1 MTVHEI
7 IQEFIKKNKYLQ
19 DEHVLGILFYGSYKY
34 GLNNKNS
41 DIDLH
46 IIYDDSKPK
55 HLIRGNTFINGTR
68 IEYFEKTIDEIYNE
82 VEDGYANQDNATE
95 SIIGKSEIIYE
106 KDNSMQNLQAYVL
119 DKFKN
124 GLPHLTENEAKEQ
137 VSIINNRMEKLK
149 KYAEEDSYFFEHL
162 YHLTIEK
169 IRRFY
174 HNLNGMPRIET
185 YKGFKLYKDK
195 KYQEMFSIYHIPDRK
210 FLKMYFELIQ
220 SHGESKLVIFE
231 KLKEFYDYSKRTVE
245 MDEHNYRIPIKS
257 KNEGLNISV
266 NKDAN
271 LDDIEI
277 EHIQIP
283 DTTLDAITKFIEEMG
298 YISDEHFLGAIVYG
312 SSLTG
317 FDTET
322 SDIDLHIIYD
332 NSDPNRI
339 IRGESLVD
347 GKKIEYFEKP
357 IEDIYLMAENEFL
370 NQNNASFSI
379 IGKGEIVY
387 ETDGVLTN
395 LQKYVIN
402 RFKDNLPP
410 LDIDEAREQISIID
424 NKIQKLE
431 NLVKEDSPY
440 FNHYYH
446 IVLEKMRKTHH
457 RIIGISK
464 IPTSKVH
471 KIYTDEAYRKSTYK
485 TNPEPDFVEDYLK
498 LVTQSTDKKQML
510 ESLKLFYEKVKQ
522 NVELGD
528 EYRIPI
534 KSKGKVNNQNN
545 LDKNEAISSSVIA
558 RLDKESE
565 ITTTDVES
573 VGKLFDWLKNRES
586 ERGKKDDWL

>member
-34 GLNNKNS
+34 GLNNQNS

-46 IIYDDSKPK
+46 IIYDDSNPN
-55 HLIRGNTFINGTR
+55 HLIRGNAFINGTR
-68 IEYFEKTIDEIYNE
+68 IEYFEKTINEIYNE

-106 KDNSMQNLQAYVL
+106 KDNSMQDLQAHVL

-185 YKGFKLYKDK
+185 YKGFKLYQDK
-195 KYQEMFSIYHIPDRK
+195 KYQEMFSIHHIPDRK
-210 FLKMYFELIQ
+210 FLEMYFELIQ
-220 SHGESKLVIFE
+220 SQGDSKTEMFE
-231 KLKEFYDYSKRTVE
+231 KLKEFYDCSKRTVE
-245 MDEHNYRIPIKS
+245 FDEHNYRIPIKS
-257 KNEGLNISV
+257 KNEGLNISL
-266 NKDAN
+266 NKDIN
-271 LDDIEI
+271 LDNIEI
-277 EHIQIP
+277 EHTQIP
-283 DTTLDAITKFIEEMG
+283 DTTLNAITKFMEEKG
-298 YISDEHFLGAIVYG
+298 YINDEHFLGAIVYG

-317 FDTET
+317 FNTET
-322 SDIDLHIIYD
+322 SDIDLHIIFD

-357 IEDIYLMAENEFL
+357 IEDVYLMAENEFQ
-370 NQNNASFSI
+370 NQNNASYSI

-387 ETDGVLTN
+387 ERKGALTN
-395 LQKYVIN
+395 SQKYVIN
-402 RFKDNLPP
+402 RFKDKLPP

-431 NLVKEDSPY
+431 NLAKEDRPY
-440 FNHYYH
+440 FNHFYH

-485 TNPEPDFVEDYLK
+485 TNPAQDFVEDYLN
-498 LVTQSTDKKQML
+498 LVTQGKDKKQML
-510 ESLKLFYEKVKQ
+510 ESLKSFYNKVKQ
-522 NVELGD
+522 NIELGD

-534 KSKGKVNNQNN
+534 KTKSKETTQEN
-545 LDKNEAISSSVIA
+545 LSKSETISSSTIA
-558 RLDKESE
+558 KLDKENDL
-565 ITTTDVES
+565 TTTDVENVS
-573 VGKLFDWLKNRES
+573 KLFNLLKNREVK
-586 ERGKKDDWL
+586 RGEKDD

>member
-34 GLNNKNS
+34 GLNNQNS

-46 IIYDDSKPK
+46 IIYDDSNPK

-106 KDNSMQNLQAYVL
+106 KDNSMQDLQAHVL

-195 KYQEMFSIYHIPDRK
+195 KYQEMFSIHHIPDRE
-210 FLKMYFELIQ
+210 FLEMYFELIQ
-220 SHGESKLVIFE
+220 SHGESKVVMFE
-231 KLKEFYDYSKRTVE
+231 KLRRFYDYSRRTVE
-245 MDEHNYRIPIKS
+245 LDEHNYRIPIKS
-257 KNEGLNISV
+257 KNEGLNIRL
-266 NKDAN
+266 NKDAD

-277 EHIQIP
+277 EHTPIP
-283 DTTLDAITKFIEEMG
+283 DATLEAITKFIEKMG
-298 YISDEHFLGAIVYG
+298 YTSNEHFLGAIVYG

-317 FDTET
+317 FNTET
-322 SDIDLHIIYD
+322 SDIDLHIIFD

-347 GKKIEYFEKP
+347 GKKIEYFEKT
-357 IEDIYLMAENEFL
+357 IEDVYLMAENEFA
-370 NQNNASFSI
+370 NQNNASYSI

-387 ETDGVLTN
+387 ERKGALTN

-410 LDIDEAREQISIID
+410 LNIDEAREQISIID

-431 NLVKEDSPY
+431 NLAKDDSSY
-440 FNHYYH
+440 FNHLYH

-485 TNPEPDFVEDYLK
+485 TNPAHDFVEDYLN
-498 LVTQSTDKKQML
+498 LVTQGKDKKQML
-510 ESLKLFYEKVKQ
+510 ESLKSFYNKVKQ
-522 NVELGD
+522 NIELGD

-534 KSKGKVNNQNN
+534 KTKSKEITQEN
-545 LDKNEAISSSVIA
+545 LSKSETISSSTIA
-558 RLDKESE
+558 KLDKENDL
-565 ITTTDVES
+565 TTTDVENVS
-573 VGKLFDWLKNRES
+573 KLFNLLKNKEIK
-586 ERGKKDDWL
+586 RGEKDD

>member
-1 MTVHEI
+1 MTVYET
-7 IQEFIKKNKYLQ
+7 IQEFIKENNYLQ
-19 DEHVLGILFYGSYKY
+19 NEHILGILFYGSYKY
-34 GLNNKNS
+34 GLNNQNS

-46 IIYDDSKPK
+46 IIYDNSNPN
-55 HLIRGNTFINGTR
+55 HLIRGNTFINGIR
-68 IEYFEKTIDEIYNE
+68 IEYFEKTINEIYNE

-106 KDNSMQNLQAYVL
+106 KDNSMQDLQEYVL

-124 GLPHLTENEAKEQ
+124 GLSHLTENEAKEQ

-149 KYAEEDSYFFEHL
+149 RYAEDDSCFFEHL

-195 KYQEMFSIYHIPDRK
+195 QYQEMFSIYHIPDK
-210 FLKMYFELIQ
+210 EFLEIYFELIQ
-220 SHGESKLVIFE
+220 KQGDSKVEMYE

-245 MDEHNYRIPIKS
+245 LEEHNYRIPIKS
-257 KNEGLNISV
+257 KNEGLNITL
-266 NKDAN
+266 NKNAN

-283 DTTLDAITKFIEEMG
+283 NVTLEAVTKFIEKMG

-317 FDTET
+317 FNTET
-322 SDIDLHIIYD
+322 SDIDLHIIFD
-332 NSDPNRI
+332 NSEPNKI
-339 IRGESLVD
+339 IRGESLID
-347 GKKIEYFEKP
+347 DKKIEYFEKP
-357 IEDIYLMAENEFL
+357 IDDVYLMAENEFL

-387 ETDGVLTN
+387 ERDNSLSK

-402 RFKDNLPP
+402 RFKDDLPP
-410 LDIDEAREQISIID
+410 LSTDEAKEQISIID

-431 NLVKEDSPY
+431 NLAKDDSAY
-440 FNHYYH
+440 FNHLYH
-446 IVLEKMRKTHH
+446 IVLEKMRKTYH
-457 RIIGISK
+457 RIIGIPK

-471 KIYTDEAYRKSTYK
+471 KIYTDESYRKSVYK
-485 TNPEPDFVEDYLK
+485 TNPASDFVEDYLS
-498 LVTQSTDKKQML
+498 LITQGTDKKQML
-510 ESLKLFYEKVKQ
+510 DSLKSFYNKVKQ
-522 NVELGD
+522 NIELGD

-534 KSKGKVNNQNN
+534 KSKKKIDTQKN
-545 LDKNEAISSSVIA
+545 LSKSGTISASTIA
-558 RLDKESE
+558 KLDKESE
-565 ITTTDVES
+565 CTTTDIENVCN
-573 VGKLFDWLKNRES
+573 LFNLLKNREA
-586 ERGKKDDWL
+586 ERGGKDD

>member
-7 IQEFIKKNKYLQ
+7 IEEFIKKNKYLQ
-19 DEHVLGILFYGSYKY
+19 DEHVLGILFYGSYQY
-34 GLNNKNS
+34 GLNNQNS

-46 IIYDDSKPK
+46 IIYDDSNPK

-185 YKGFKLYKDK
+185 YKGFKLYQDK
-195 KYQEMFSIYHIPDRK
+195 KYQEMFSIHHIPDRK
-210 FLKMYFELIQ
+210 FLEMYFELIQ
-220 SHGESKLVIFE
+220 SQGDSKTEMFE
-231 KLKEFYDYSKRTVE
+231 KLKEFYDYSKRTVKY
-245 MDEHNYRIPIKS
+245 DEHNYRIPIKS
-257 KNEGLNISV
+257 KNEGLNISL
-266 NKDAN
+266 NKDIN

-277 EHIQIP
+277 EHTQIP
-283 DTTLDAITKFIEEMG
+283 DTTLNAITKFMEEIG
-298 YISDEHFLGAIVYG
+298 YTSNEHFLGAIVYG

-317 FDTET
+317 FNTET
-322 SDIDLHIIYD
+322 SDIDLHIIFD
-332 NSDPNRI
+332 NNDPNRI

-347 GKKIEYFEKP
+347 GKNIEYFEKP
-357 IEDIYLMAENEFL
+357 IEDVYLMAENEFQ

-387 ETDGVLTN
+387 ERKGDLTN

-402 RFKDNLPP
+402 RFTDKLPL
-410 LDIDEAREQISIID
+410 LDTNEAREQISIID

-431 NLVKEDSPY
+431 NLIKDDSPY
-440 FNHYYH
+440 FNHFYH

-457 RIIGISK
+457 RINGIPK

-471 KIYTDEAYRKSTYK
+471 RIYTDEAYRKSVYK
-485 TNPEPDFVEDYLK
+485 TNPTPDFVEDYLNLIIQQGK
-498 LVTQSTDKKQML
+498 DKRQML
-510 ESLKLFYEKVKQ
+510 ESLKLFYDKVQQ
-522 NVELGD
+522 NIELGD

-534 KSKGKVNNQNN
+534 KSKGKVNTQKN
-545 LDKNEAISSSVIA
+545 LDKDGSISFSVIA

-565 ITTTDVES
+565 ITTTDTEN
-573 VGKLFDWLKNRES
+573 VGRLFDWLKNRES
-586 ERGKKDDWL
+586 EREEKDD

>member
-34 GLNNKNS
+34 GLNNQNS

-46 IIYDDSKPK
+46 IIYDDSNPK

-106 KDNSMQNLQAYVL
+106 KDNSMQDLQAHVL

-195 KYQEMFSIYHIPDRK
+195 KYQEMFSIHHVPDRE
-210 FLKMYFELIQ
+210 FLEMYFELIQ
-220 SHGESKLVIFE
+220 SHGESKVVMFE
-231 KLKEFYDYSKRTVE
+231 KLRRFYDYSRRTVE
-245 MDEHNYRIPIKS
+245 LDEHNYRIPIKS
-257 KNEGLNISV
+257 KNEGLNIRL
-266 NKDAN
+266 NKDAD

-277 EHIQIP
+277 EHKPIP
-283 DTTLDAITKFIEEMG
+283 DATLEAITKFIEKMG
-298 YISDEHFLGAIVYG
+298 YISNEHFLGAIVYG

-322 SDIDLHIIYD
+322 SDIDLHIIFD

-339 IRGESLVD
+339 IRGESLVG
-347 GKKIEYFEKP
+347 GKKIEYFEKT
-357 IEDIYLMAENEFL
+357 IEDVYLMAENEFS
-370 NQNNASFSI
+370 NQNNASYSI

-387 ETDGVLTN
+387 ERKGALTN

-410 LDIDEAREQISIID
+410 LNIDEAREQISIID

-431 NLVKEDSPY
+431 NLAKDDSSY
-440 FNHYYH
+440 FNHLYH

-485 TNPEPDFVEDYLK
+485 TNPAHDFVEDYLN
-498 LVTQSTDKKQML
+498 LVTQGKDKKQML
-510 ESLKLFYEKVKQ
+510 ESLKSFYNKVKQ
-522 NVELGD
+522 NIELGD

-534 KSKGKVNNQNN
+534 KTKSKEITQEN
-545 LDKNEAISSSVIA
+545 LSKSETISSSTIA
-558 RLDKESE
+558 KLDKENDL
-565 ITTTDVES
+565 TTTDVENVS
-573 VGKLFDWLKNRES
+573 KLFNLLKNKEIK
-586 ERGKKDDWL
+586 RGEKDD

>member
-7 IQEFIKKNKYLQ
+7 IQEFTKKNKYLQ

-34 GLNNKNS
+34 GLNNQNS

-46 IIYDDSKPK
+46 IIYDDSNPN

-185 YKGFKLYKDK
+185 YKGFKLYQDK
-195 KYQEMFSIYHIPDRK
+195 KYQEMFSIHHIPDRK
-210 FLKMYFELIQ
+210 FLEMYFELIQ
-220 SHGESKLVIFE
+220 SHGESKVVKFE
-231 KLKEFYDYSKRTVE
+231 KLKEFYDYSKRAVE

-266 NKDAN
+266 NKDAK
-271 LDDIEI
+271 LEDIEI
-277 EHIQIP
+277 EHTQIP
-283 DTTLDAITKFIEEMG
+283 DTTLNAITKFMEEMG

-322 SDIDLHIIYD
+322 SDIDLHIIFD

-347 GKKIEYFEKP
+347 SKKIEYFEKP
-357 IEDIYLMAENEFL
+357 IEDVYLMAENEFQ
-370 NQNNASFSI
+370 NQNNASYSI

-387 ETDGVLTN
+387 ERKGDLTN

-402 RFKDNLPP
+402 RFKDKLPH

-431 NLVKEDSPY
+431 NLVKEDSPC
-440 FNHYYH
+440 FNHFYH

-457 RIIGISK
+457 RINGIPK

-471 KIYTDEAYRKSTYK
+471 RIYTDEAYRKSVYK
-485 TNPEPDFVEDYLK
+485 TNPAPDFVENYLN
-498 LVTQSTDKKQML
+498 LITQGRDKRQML
-510 ESLKLFYEKVKQ
+510 ESLKSFYNKVKQ
-522 NVELGD
+522 NIELGD

-534 KSKGKVNNQNN
+534 KSKSKETTQEN
-545 LDKNEAISSSVIA
+545 LSKSETISSSTIA
-558 RLDKESE
+558 KLDKENDL
-565 ITTTDVES
+565 TTTDVDNVS
-573 VGKLFDWLKNRES
+573 KLFNLLKNREVK
-586 ERGKKDDWL
+586 RGEKDD

>member
-19 DEHVLGILFYGSYKY
+19 DEHVQGILFYGSYKY
-34 GLNNKNS
+34 GLNNQNS

-46 IIYDDSKPK
+46 IIYDDSNSN
-55 HLIRGNTFINGTR
+55 HLIRGNTFIDETR
-68 IEYFEKTIDEIYNE
+68 IEYFEKTINEIYNE

-95 SIIGKSEIIYE
+95 SIIGNSEIIYE

-119 DKFKN
+119 NKFKN
-124 GLPHLTENEAKEQ
+124 GLPGLTENEAKEQ
-137 VSIINNRMEKLK
+137 VSIINNRMEKLE
-149 KYAEEDSYFFEHL
+149 KYAKENNQFFEHL

-195 KYQEMFSIYHIPDRK
+195 KYQEMFSIHRIPDRK
-210 FLKMYFELIQ
+210 FLDMYFELIQ
-220 SHGESKLVIFE
+220 SHNESKVAMFE

-245 MDEHNYRIPIKS
+245 MDEHYYRIPIKS
-257 KNEGLNISV
+257 KNEGLNISL

-277 EHIQIP
+277 EHTQIP
-283 DTTLDAITKFIEEMG
+283 DTTLNAITKFIEEMG
-298 YISDEHFLGAIVYG
+298 YINDEHFLGAIVYG

-317 FDTET
+317 FDTEI

-332 NSDPNRI
+332 NSNPNRI

-357 IEDIYLMAENEFL
+357 IEDVYLMAENEFQ
-370 NQNNASFSI
+370 NQNNASYSI

-387 ETDGVLTN
+387 ERKGALTD

-402 RFKDNLPP
+402 RFKDKLPP

-431 NLVKEDSPY
+431 NLVKEGSSF
-440 FNHYYH
+440 FNHFYH

-457 RIIGISK
+457 RINGIPK
-464 IPTSKVH
+464 IPTSKVY
-471 KIYTDEAYRKSTYK
+471 KIYTDEAYRKSVYK
-485 TNPEPDFVEDYLK
+485 TNPAPDFVEDYLN
-498 LVTQSTDKKQML
+498 LVTQGRDKKQML
-510 ESLKLFYEKVKQ
+510 ESLKSFYNKVKQ
-522 NVELGD
+522 NIELGD

-534 KSKGKVNNQNN
+534 ESKSKETTQEN
-545 LDKNEAISSSVIA
+545 LSKSETISSSTIA
-558 RLDKESE
+558 KLDKENDL
-565 ITTTDVES
+565 TTTDVENVS
-573 VGKLFDWLKNRES
+573 KLFNLLKNREVK
-586 ERGKKDDWL
+586 RGEKDD

>member
-46 IIYDDSKPK
+46 IIYDDSNPK

-106 KDNSMQNLQAYVL
+106 KDNSMQDLQAHVL

-137 VSIINNRMEKLK
+137 VSIINNRIEKLK

-195 KYQEMFSIYHIPDRK
+195 KYQEMFSIHHIPDRE
-210 FLKMYFELIQ
+210 FLEMYFELIQ
-220 SHGESKLVIFE
+220 SHGESKVVMFE
-231 KLKEFYDYSKRTVE
+231 KLKRFYDYSRRTVE
-245 MDEHNYRIPIKS
+245 LDEHNYRIPIKS
-257 KNEGLNISV
+257 KNEGLNIRL
-266 NKDAN
+266 NKDAD

-277 EHIQIP
+277 EHKPIP
-283 DTTLDAITKFIEEMG
+283 DATLEAITKFIEEMG
-298 YISDEHFLGAIVYG
+298 YISNEHFLGAIVYG

-322 SDIDLHIIYD
+322 SDIDLHIIFD

-357 IEDIYLMAENEFL
+357 IEDVYLMAENEFS
-370 NQNNASFSI
+370 NQNNASYSI

-387 ETDGVLTN
+387 ERKGALTN

-410 LDIDEAREQISIID
+410 LNIDEAREQISIID

-431 NLVKEDSPY
+431 NLAKDDSSY
-440 FNHYYH
+440 FNHLYH

-471 KIYTDEAYRKSTYK
+471 KIYTDEAYIKSTYK
-485 TNPEPDFVEDYLK
+485 TNPAQDFVEDYLN
-498 LVTQSTDKKQML
+498 LVTQGKDKKQML
-510 ESLKLFYEKVKQ
+510 ESLKSFYNKVKQ
-522 NVELGD
+522 NIELGD

-534 KSKGKVNNQNN
+534 KTKSKETTQEN
-545 LDKNEAISSSVIA
+545 LSKSETISSSTIA
-558 RLDKESE
+558 KLDKENDL
-565 ITTTDVES
+565 TTTDVEKVS
-573 VGKLFDWLKNRES
+573 KLFNLLKNREIK
-586 ERGKKDDWL
+586 RGEKDD

>member
-34 GLNNKNS
+34 GLNNQNS

-46 IIYDDSKPK
+46 IIYDDSNPK

-68 IEYFEKTIDEIYNE
+68 IEYFEKTIDEIYND

-106 KDNSMQNLQAYVL
+106 KDNSMQYLQAHVL

-195 KYQEMFSIYHIPDRK
+195 KYQEMFSIHHIPDRE
-210 FLKMYFELIQ
+210 FLEMYFELIQ
-220 SHGESKLVIFE
+220 SHGESKVVMFE
-231 KLKEFYDYSKRTVE
+231 KLRRFYDYSRRTVE
-245 MDEHNYRIPIKS
+245 LDEHNYRIPIKS
-257 KNEGLNISV
+257 KNEGLNIRL
-266 NKDAN
+266 NKDAD

-277 EHIQIP
+277 EHKPIP
-283 DTTLDAITKFIEEMG
+283 DATLEAITKFIEKMG
-298 YISDEHFLGAIVYG
+298 YISNEHFLGAIVYG

-322 SDIDLHIIYD
+322 SDIDLHIIFD

-339 IRGESLVD
+339 IRGESLVG

-357 IEDIYLMAENEFL
+357 IEDVYLMAENEFS
-370 NQNNASFSI
+370 NQNNASYSI

-387 ETDGVLTN
+387 ERKGTLTN

-410 LDIDEAREQISIID
+410 LNIDEAREQISIID

-431 NLVKEDSPY
+431 NLAKDDSSY
-440 FNHYYH
+440 FNHLYH

-485 TNPEPDFVEDYLK
+485 TNPAHDFVEDYLN
-498 LVTQSTDKKQML
+498 LVTQGKDKKQML
-510 ESLKLFYEKVKQ
+510 ESLKSFYNKVKQ
-522 NVELGD
+522 NIELGD

-534 KSKGKVNNQNN
+534 KTKSKETTQEN
-545 LDKNEAISSSVIA
+545 LSKSETISSSTIA
-558 RLDKESE
+558 KLDKENDL
-565 ITTTDVES
+565 TTTDVENVS
-573 VGKLFDWLKNRES
+573 KLFNLLKNKEIK
-586 ERGKKDDWL
+586 RGEKDDWL

>member
-34 GLNNKNS
+34 GLNNQNS

-46 IIYDDSKPK
+46 IIYDASNPN
-55 HLIRGNTFINGTR
+55 HLIRGNIFINGTR
-68 IEYFEKTIDEIYNE
+68 IEYFEKTIEEIYSE

-106 KDNSMQNLQAYVL
+106 KDSSMRDLQAYVL
-119 DKFKN
+119 NKFKN
-124 GLPHLTENEAKEQ
+124 GLPHLTENEAEEQ
-137 VSIINNRMEKLK
+137 VSIINNRMNKLK

-195 KYQEMFSIYHIPDRK
+195 KYQEMFSIYYIPDK
-210 FLKMYFELIQ
+210 EFLEMYFELIQ
-220 SHGESKLVIFE
+220 SHGESKMVMFE
-231 KLKEFYDYSKRTVE
+231 KLKRFYDYSRRTVE
-245 MDEHNYRIPIKS
+245 LNEHNYRIPIKS
-257 KNEGLNISV
+257 KNEGLNIRL
-266 NKDAN
+266 NKDAD

-277 EHIQIP
+277 EHIPIP
-283 DTTLDAITKFIEEMG
+283 DATLEPITKLIEKMG
-298 YISDEHFLGAIVYG
+298 YTSDEHFLGAIVYG

-317 FDTET
+317 FNTET
-322 SDIDLHIIYD
+322 SDIDLYIIFD

-339 IRGESLVD
+339 IRGGSLVD

-357 IEDIYLMAENEFL
+357 IEDVYLMAENEFA
-370 NQNNASFSI
+370 NQNNASYSI

-387 ETDGVLTN
+387 ERNGALTS
-395 LQKYVIN
+395 LQRYVIN
-402 RFKDNLPP
+402 RFRDSLPP

-431 NLVKEDSPY
+431 NLAKDDSPY
-440 FNHYYH
+440 FNHLYH

-471 KIYTDEAYRKSTYK
+471 RIYTDEAYRKSIHK
-485 TNPEPDFVEDYLK
+485 TNPAPDFVEDYLN
-498 LVTQSTDKKQML
+498 LVTQGKNKQQML
-510 ESLKLFYEKVKQ
+510 ESLKSFYDKVKR
-522 NVELGD
+522 NIKLGA
-528 EYRIPI
+528 EYRIPFKS
-534 KSKGKVNNQNN
+534 KSKGATQEN
-545 LDKNEAISSSVIA
+545 LSNSGTISSFAIA
-558 RLDKESE
+558 KLDKENDL
-565 ITTTDVES
+565 TTTDVGDVS
-573 VGKLFDWLKNRES
+573 RLFNLLKKRGLKKE
-586 ERGKKDDWL
+586 ERDD

>member
-34 GLNNKNS
+34 GLNNQNS

-46 IIYDDSKPK
+46 IIYDDSNPK

-106 KDNSMQNLQAYVL
+106 KDNSMQDLQAHVL

-195 KYQEMFSIYHIPDRK
+195 KYQEMFSIHHIPDRE
-210 FLKMYFELIQ
+210 FLEMYFELIQ
-220 SHGESKLVIFE
+220 SHGESKVVMFE
-231 KLKEFYDYSKRTVE
+231 KLRRFYDYSRRTVE
-245 MDEHNYRIPIKS
+245 LDEHNYRIPIKS
-257 KNEGLNISV
+257 KNEGLNIRL
-266 NKDAN
+266 NKDAD

-277 EHIQIP
+277 EHKPIP
-283 DTTLDAITKFIEEMG
+283 DATLEAITKFIEKMG
-298 YISDEHFLGAIVYG
+298 YISNEHFLGAIVYG

-322 SDIDLHIIYD
+322 SDIDLHIIFD

-339 IRGESLVD
+339 IRGESLVG
-347 GKKIEYFEKP
+347 GKKIEYFEKT
-357 IEDIYLMAENEFL
+357 IEDVYLMAENEFS
-370 NQNNASFSI
+370 NQNNASYSI

-387 ETDGVLTN
+387 ERKGALTN

-410 LDIDEAREQISIID
+410 LNIDEAREQISIID

-431 NLVKEDSPY
+431 NLAKDDSSY
-440 FNHYYH
+440 FNHLYH

-485 TNPEPDFVEDYLK
+485 TNPAHDFVEDYLN
-498 LVTQSTDKKQML
+498 LVTQGKDKKQML
-510 ESLKLFYEKVKQ
+510 ESLKSFYNKVKQ
-522 NVELGD
+522 NIELGD

-534 KSKGKVNNQNN
+534 KTKSKEITQEN
-545 LDKNEAISSSVIA
+545 LSKSETISSSTIA
-558 RLDKESE
+558 KLDKENDL
-565 ITTTDVES
+565 TTTDVENVS
-573 VGKLFDWLKNRES
+573 KLFNLLKNKEIK
-586 ERGKKDDWL
+586 RGEKDD

>member
-1 MTVHEI
+1 MTVHEK

-19 DEHVLGILFYGSYKY
+19 DEHILGILFYGSYQY
-34 GLNNKNS
+34 GLNNQNS

-46 IIYDDSKPK
+46 IIYDDSNPK
-55 HLIRGNTFINGTR
+55 HLIRGNAFINGTR

-106 KDNSMQNLQAYVL
+106 KDNSMQDLQAHVL

-137 VSIINNRMEKLK
+137 ISIINNRIEKLK

-174 HNLNGMPRIET
+174 HNLNVMPRIET

-195 KYQEMFSIYHIPDRK
+195 KYQEMFSIHHIPDRE
-210 FLKMYFELIQ
+210 FLEMYFELIQ
-220 SHGESKLVIFE
+220 SHGESKVVMFE
-231 KLKEFYDYSKRTVE
+231 KLKRFYDYSRRTVE
-245 MDEHNYRIPIKS
+245 LDEHNYRIPIKS
-257 KNEGLNISV
+257 KNEGLNIRL
-266 NKDAN
+266 NKDAD

-277 EHIQIP
+277 EHKPIP
-283 DTTLDAITKFIEEMG
+283 DATLEAITKFIEKMG
-298 YISDEHFLGAIVYG
+298 YISNEHFLGAIVYG

-322 SDIDLHIIYD
+322 SDIDLHIIFD

-357 IEDIYLMAENEFL
+357 IEDVYLMAENEFS
-370 NQNNASFSI
+370 NQNNASYSI

-387 ETDGVLTN
+387 ERKGALTN

-410 LDIDEAREQISIID
+410 LNIDEAREQISIIN

-431 NLVKEDSPY
+431 NLTKDDSSY
-440 FNHYYH
+440 FNHLYH

-471 KIYTDEAYRKSTYK
+471 KIYTDEAYRKSVYK
-485 TNPEPDFVEDYLK
+485 TNPAQDFVEDYLN
-498 LVTQSTDKKQML
+498 LVTQGKDKKQML
-510 ESLKLFYEKVKQ
+510 ESLKSFYNKVKQ
-522 NVELGD
+522 NIELGD

-534 KSKGKVNNQNN
+534 KTKSKETTQEN
-545 LDKNEAISSSVIA
+545 LSKSETISSSTIA
-558 RLDKESE
+558 KLDKENDL
-565 ITTTDVES
+565 TTTDVENVS
-573 VGKLFDWLKNRES
+573 KLFNLLKNREIK
-586 ERGKKDDWL
+586 RGEKDD

>member
-34 GLNNKNS
+34 GLNNQNS

-46 IIYDDSKPK
+46 IIYDDSNPK

-106 KDNSMQNLQAYVL
+106 KDNSMQDLQAHVL

-195 KYQEMFSIYHIPDRK
+195 KYQEMFSIHHIPDRE
-210 FLKMYFELIQ
+210 FLEMYFELIQ
-220 SHGESKLVIFE
+220 SHGESKVVMFE
-231 KLKEFYDYSKRTVE
+231 KLRRFYDYSRRTVE
-245 MDEHNYRIPIKS
+245 LDEHNYRIPIKS
-257 KNEGLNISV
+257 KNEGLNIRL
-266 NKDAN
+266 NKDAD

-277 EHIQIP
+277 EHTPIP
-283 DTTLDAITKFIEEMG
+283 DATLEAITKFIEKMG
-298 YISDEHFLGAIVYG
+298 YTSNEHFLGAIVYG

-317 FDTET
+317 FNTET
-322 SDIDLHIIYD
+322 SDIDLHIIFD

-347 GKKIEYFEKP
+347 GKKIEYFEKT
-357 IEDIYLMAENEFL
+357 IEDVYLMAENEFA
-370 NQNNASFSI
+370 NQNNASYSI

-387 ETDGVLTN
+387 ERKGALTN

-410 LDIDEAREQISIID
+410 LNIDEAREQISIID

-431 NLVKEDSPY
+431 NLAKDDSSY
-440 FNHYYH
+440 FNHLYH

-485 TNPEPDFVEDYLK
+485 TNPAHDFVEDYLN
-498 LVTQSTDKKQML
+498 LVTQGKDKKQML
-510 ESLKLFYEKVKQ
+510 ESLKSFYNKVKQ
-522 NVELGD
+522 NIELGD

-534 KSKGKVNNQNN
+534 KTKSKETTQEN
-545 LDKNEAISSSVIA
+545 LSKSETISSSKIA
-558 RLDKESE
+558 KLDKENDL
-565 ITTTDVES
+565 TTTDVENVS
-573 VGKLFDWLKNRES
+573 KLFNLLKNKEIK
-586 ERGKKDDWL
+586 RGEKDD

>member
-34 GLNNKNS
+34 GLNNQNS

-46 IIYDDSKPK
+46 IIYDDSNPK

-106 KDNSMQNLQAYVL
+106 KDNSMQDLQAHVL

-137 VSIINNRMEKLK
+137 VSIINNRIEKLK

-195 KYQEMFSIYHIPDRK
+195 KYQEMFSIHHIPDRE
-210 FLKMYFELIQ
+210 FLEMYFELIQ
-220 SHGESKLVIFE
+220 SHGESKVVMFE
-231 KLKEFYDYSKRTVE
+231 KLKRFYDYSRRTVE
-245 MDEHNYRIPIKS
+245 LDEHNYRIPIKS
-257 KNEGLNISV
+257 KNEGLNIRL
-266 NKDAN
+266 NKDAD

-277 EHIQIP
+277 EHKPIP
-283 DTTLDAITKFIEEMG
+283 DATLEAITKFIEEMG
-298 YISDEHFLGAIVYG
+298 YISNEHFLGAIVYG

-322 SDIDLHIIYD
+322 SDIDLHIIFD

-357 IEDIYLMAENEFL
+357 IEDVYLMAENEFS
-370 NQNNASFSI
+370 NQNNASYSI

-387 ETDGVLTN
+387 ERKGALTN

-410 LDIDEAREQISIID
+410 LNIDEAREQISIID

-431 NLVKEDSPY
+431 NLAKDDSSY
-440 FNHYYH
+440 FNHLYH

-471 KIYTDEAYRKSTYK
+471 KIYTDEAYIKSTYK
-485 TNPEPDFVEDYLK
+485 TNPAQDFVEDYLN
-498 LVTQSTDKKQML
+498 LVTQGKDKKQML
-510 ESLKLFYEKVKQ
+510 ESLKSFYNKVKQ
-522 NVELGD
+522 NIELGD

-534 KSKGKVNNQNN
+534 KTKSKETTQEN
-545 LDKNEAISSSVIA
+545 LSKSETISSSTIA
-558 RLDKESE
+558 KLDKENDL
-565 ITTTDVES
+565 TTTDVEKVS
-573 VGKLFDWLKNRES
+573 KLFNLLKNREIK
-586 ERGKKDDWL
+586 RGEKDDWL